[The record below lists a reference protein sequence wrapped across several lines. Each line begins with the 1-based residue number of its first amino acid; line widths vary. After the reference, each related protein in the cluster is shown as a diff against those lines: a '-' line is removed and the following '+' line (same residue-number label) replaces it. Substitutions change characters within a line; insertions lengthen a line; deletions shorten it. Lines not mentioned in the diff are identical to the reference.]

1 MANFR
6 LLVVSTIVDSKGQL
20 IGYLTIDDNA
30 DTLARVITLNQLGN
44 VASQVEFINATYNP
58 QYNILEGTK
67 AEGTLT
73 SYPKINIGY
82 TVVANKGM
90 VMYKAIE
97 AKDSNKIIG
106 AVVFSP
112 QGKRVNMSITDIE
125 KQFERGIKPIN
136 FSLQMGIIKKLDGSD
151 FPIVKMRERRKV
163 NVYNSD
169 TGYGEALD
177 ESEKTVLAE
186 EKDELQEIEVA
197 CLQDVRS
204 SEFMSDANQT
214 MLRAKVNM
222 RKVSPYFFAILNT
235 IKCIPAQNFGTLG
248 VTEDKMYYDV
258 QFVASLN
265 VEELTYILIHE
276 MMHIAMQHS
285 IRFGKRKNHDLWNI
299 ACDLYINTMISNTFT
314 QEVNGQVIKCT
325 LGADTVHINGGIVK
339 CPNMGIHLGTA
350 QMGAEMDLGKESP
363 ESIYKKLEKENPAGA
378 EIVGAPP
385 EFSKVVS
392 TVSSNSNNQGQQSIM
407 QAEIQNMA
415 QELQKINDRLS
426 IEQENLEKQL
436 DSLETI
442 DNANQIALKKADTPA
457 KIKVLT
463 EKCEESKANK
473 NNMQECIDRNSDV
486 QLDIAEVVSKLASG
500 SIKRS
505 TADSLVVQLQGSAS
519 TLKDVGYKSYDKNIT
534 VAGQEV
540 ESIADRLDKLAQMV
554 PSKLDMSQS
563 GDDAQS
569 GGAPIGIV
577 PDEVE
582 NAPENQTQSGEGQ
595 SGNDS
600 DSNPDSNPQD
610 AQDSDGQSGSD
621 DSQSSSQSGSSQVGS
636 SSNGTTQDKDSGKY
650 GKGTAYSQEVGSDSQ
665 DSQGNGSDA
674 GSQQT
679 QGNQGSQSGVNPL
692 DQSQGMNQ
700 GTQDMMNGEGKTIK
714 AQQKR
719 VKVKFNGKTLE
730 GVVNMDV
737 MTNNSHKTD
746 EAVKANRES
755 TRAQLTK
762 IKTKIQMEKDKGN
775 ISQDGTGQGEGAN
788 GYTDREIEFGLSN
801 DISWKRILKNI
812 CTTKPKK
819 MYSAA
824 HPNKKL
830 MNTGISLP
838 SQRKIGKQVEIKDI
852 KICIDVSGSVS
863 SEQLNRYLSEVA
875 SLLKMGEN
883 SVSGELIYWSTDVGS
898 AGDFNKLKDLL
909 KINPNTTGGT
919 DVKCVFRYLNKE
931 IGTLEE
937 PNKREKSNLKDIP
950 LIMIITDGCFS
961 YNYVDY
967 ASKFNKK
974 VIWIIDGDARGF
986 QPPFGKVV
994 SLTAN

>member
-1 MANFR
+1 MLR

-90 VMYKAIE
+90 VMYKTIE

-112 QGKRVNMSITDIE
+112 QGKRVNMSIADIE

-136 FSLQMGIIKKLDGSD
+136 FSLQMGILKRLDGSD
-151 FPIVKMRERRKV
+151 FPIVKMRERRKT
-163 NVYNSD
+163 NIYNSD
-169 TGYGEALD
+169 TGYGKALD
-177 ESEKTVLAE
+177 DSEKAVLAE

-222 RKVSPYFFAILNT
+222 RRVSPYFFAILNT
-235 IKCIPAQNFGTLG
+235 IKCIPVQNFGTLG

-285 IRFGKRKNHDLWNI
+285 LRFGKRKNHDLWNI

-314 QEVNGQVIKCT
+314 QEVNGTVIKCT
-325 LGADTVHINGGIVK
+325 LGADTVHINGGAIK

-350 QMGAEMDLGKESP
+350 QMGSEMDLGKDSP
-363 ESIYKKLEKENPAGA
+363 EVIYKKLEKENPAGA

-415 QELQKINDRLS
+415 KELQQINDRLS
-426 IEQENLEKQL
+426 IEQDNLEKQL

-442 DNANQIALKKADTPA
+442 DTANQVALKKADTPA

-463 EKCEESKANK
+463 EKCEESTANK
-473 NNMQECIDRNSDV
+473 TNMQECIDRNSEV
-486 QLDIAEVVSKLASG
+486 QLDISEVVSKLASG

-505 TADSLVVQLQGSAS
+505 TADSLVVQLQGISS
-519 TLKDVGYKSYDKNIT
+519 MLKDVGYKSYDKNIT

-540 ESIADRLDKLAQMV
+540 ETIADRLDKLAQMV

-563 GDDAQS
+563 GDGQQS

-595 SGNDS
+595 
-600 DSNPDSNPQD
+600 Q
-610 AQDSDGQSGSD
+610 SD
-621 DSQSSSQSGSSQVGS
+621 DSQGSNDSNNSQGSQSDDSQGSDNSQSSQQAGCSQSGSGG
-636 SSNGTTQDKDSGKY
+636 NGTMQNKGTDDSGNY
-650 GKGTAYSQEVGSDSQ
+650 GKGTAYSQD
-665 DSQGNGSDA
+665 
-674 GSQQT
+674 SQQT
-679 QGNQGSQSGVNPL
+679 QGSQGNGSQSGVNPL

-746 EAVKANRES
+746 EAVRANRDA
-755 TRAQLTK
+755 TKTQLTK

-775 ISQDGTGQGEGAN
+775 ISQDGKGQGEGAN

-812 CTTKPKK
+812 CTVKPKK

-830 MNTGISLP
+830 MNAGISLP
-838 SQRKIGKQVEIKDI
+838 SQRKIGNQMEIKDI

-883 SVSGELIYWSTDVGS
+883 NVSGELIYWSTDVGS
-898 AGDFNKLKDLL
+898 AGDFEKLKDLL
-909 KINPNTTGGT
+909 RINPNTTGGT
-919 DVKCVFRYLNKE
+919 DVRCVFRYLNKE

-937 PNKREKSNLKDIP
+937 PSKREKSNIKNIP

-961 YNYVDY
+961 ENYADY
-967 ASKFNKK
+967 ASKFGKK